1 MHFPMG
7 HNLPM
12 IKLKTWLS
20 AERGRGAALAAALRV
35 PPSFVTKMGNGEK
48 PIPVDHMAD
57 IESFT
62 GGAVTRQEM
71 CPEWRRIWPEL
82 AESSNKKKAVAL
94 NCQAVGAMAAGLGA

>member
-48 PIPVDHMAD
+48 PIPVHHMAA

-62 GGAVTRQEM
+62 GGAVTRKEM
-71 CPEWRRIWPEL
+71 FPTGWHLIWPEL
-82 AESSNKKKAVAL
+82 AENSEQKTAPALSSKALCATFA
-94 NCQAVGAMAAGLGA
+94 QAA

>member
-1 MHFPMG
+1 MG
-7 HNLPM
+7 HNSRM
-12 IKLKTWLS
+12 NKLKTWLS

-48 PIPVDHMAD
+48 PIPIDHMAA

-71 CPEWRRIWPEL
+71 CQDWQRIWPEL
-82 AESSNKKKAVAL
+82 TVGSERKHRKAPD
-94 NCQAVGAMAAGLGA
+94 CQRIDAMPASVQAAA